1 LTARARREH
10 LPDPAATIPGD
21 LAMSPRRFLT
31 GLVTALLLA
40 LGSSHAQAQ
49 ARPVGE
55 ILVMTQNQ
63 YIGAD
68 LATLFGAGSPSE
80 LNEAVLGLL
89 RQAAASPFPPRAE
102 RQAAQIQARR
112 PELVGLQEVFHL
124 SCRELP
130 PRRGACSEPSI
141 AAAFGDHLRTTLA
154 ALDGSGGGYEVAAR
168 VVNFDLRDALS
179 ELPGIGLL
187 RGLPFTIGGKLGLL
201 TAYDQDVILRRRDIA
216 TRPVAFPGCRRSAQ
230 GCNYRALA
238 SIPLP
243 LPGNLARIGFKRG
256 FVGVD
261 TVILGRS
268 YRFVNTHLE
277 VAGPPGFAAI
287 QSAQAAEL
295 LGALSTAPRAQAG
308 PTIVVGDFNSGPA
321 DQRPAPIVSPY
332 RRFAAAGFLDS
343 WATGF
348 PLARGFTCCQAAD
361 LRNPA
366 STLSERI
373 DQIFVSRPAL
383 VRAVRLDGNQPAAKT
398 APVNGVRLWPSDH
411 AGVAAWLRF

>member
-1 LTARARREH
+1 
-10 LPDPAATIPGD
+10 
-21 LAMSPRRFLT
+21 MSPSRFLT
-31 GLVTALLLA
+31 GLATALLLA
-40 LGSSHAQAQ
+40 LGSSQAHAQ

-68 LATLFGAGSPSE
+68 LATLSGAGSPSE
-80 LNEAVLGLL
+80 LNEAVLELL

-130 PRRGACSEPSI
+130 PRPGACTEPTI

-154 ALDGSGGGYEVAAR
+154 ALEANGGGYEVAAR
-168 VVNFDLRDALS
+168 VVNFDLREALS

-187 RGLPFTIGGKLGLL
+187 RGLPFTIDGKLGLL
-201 TAYDQDVILRRRDIA
+201 SAYDQDVILRRRDIA
-216 TRPVAFPGCRRSAQ
+216 TSPVVFPGCRRSAQ
-230 GCNYRALA
+230 GCNYRTEA

-243 LPGNLARIGFKRG
+243 LPGNLGRIGFRRG

-277 VAGPPGFAAI
+277 VATLGDGPAGSAAV

-295 LGALSTAPRAQAG
+295 LGALNTAPRAQAG

-332 RRFAAAGFLDS
+332 RRFTAAGFLDS
-343 WATGF
+343 WAAGF
-348 PLARGFTCCQAAD
+348 PQARGFTCCQAAD
-361 LRNPA
+361 LRNP
-366 STLSERI
+366 SSILSERI

-383 VRAVRLDGNQPAAKT
+383 VRAVRLDGNQPAART

>member
-1 LTARARREH
+1 
-10 LPDPAATIPGD
+10 
-21 LAMSPRRFLT
+21 MSPRRFLT
-31 GLVTALLLA
+31 GLAAALLLA
-40 LGSSHAQAQ
+40 LGSSHAHAQ

-68 LATLFGAGSPSE
+68 LATLFGAGSPPE
-80 LNEAVLGLL
+80 LNEAVLALL
-89 RQAAASPFPPRAE
+89 RQAAASPFPLRAE

-124 SCRELP
+124 GCRELP
-130 PRRGACSEPSI
+130 PRPGACTEPSI
-141 AAAFGDHLRTTLA
+141 APAFGDHLRTTLA

-187 RGLPFTIGGKLGLL
+187 RGLPFTIDGKLGLL

-230 GCNYRALA
+230 GCNYRVEA

-256 FVGVD
+256 FVAVD

-277 VAGPPGFAAI
+277 VAGLDDGQAGFAAI

-295 LGALSTAPRAQAG
+295 LRALNTSPRAQAG
-308 PTIVVGDFNSGPA
+308 PTIAVGDFNSGPA

-332 RRFAAAGFLDS
+332 RRFEAAGFLDS
-343 WATGF
+343 WAAGS

-361 LRNPA
+361 LRNPT

-383 VRAVRLDGNQPAAKT
+383 VRAVRLDGNQPATKT
-398 APVNGVRLWPSDH
+398 APINGVRLWPSDH
-411 AGVAAWLRF
+411 AGVAALLRF